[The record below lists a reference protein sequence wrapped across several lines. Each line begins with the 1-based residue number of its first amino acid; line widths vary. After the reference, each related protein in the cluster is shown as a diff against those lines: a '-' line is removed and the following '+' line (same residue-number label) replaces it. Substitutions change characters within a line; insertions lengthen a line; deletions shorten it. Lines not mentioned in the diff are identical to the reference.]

1 MWMMPLK
8 TIGMMMTIIPE
19 AESSSSAGESPEG
32 AGAPGIVGVIN
43 APGAE
48 MRPAEEK
55 GVLFLWGDWTVY
67 TLTVCEDLLARVLPG
82 REGTCTEG
90 TESAFEPPPGPETGF
105 CPLVLDMEGIHKM
118 DTAGA
123 LLLNSLDGAFP
134 AGRSPVVRTG
144 NADFRARLEISKPA
158 ARAEK
163 SASSPWLTR
172 FLHQLGSRILEEA
185 ELMGQ
190 LLSFFGALTLY
201 TLRLLRHPGELRLAA
216 AVSQMERVGLHAL
229 PIVCLLNF
237 LIGMVIAYM
246 SASSLAFFGA
256 QIYVVN
262 LLEVVVLREMGVLIT
277 AILAA
282 GRSGSAFTAQL
293 GFMVYNQEVDA
304 MRSMGLDPMGALI
317 FPRILALCLSL
328 PCLALAAD
336 MAALLGGLVSVWI
349 SMDISPTV
357 FIHTLQ
363 QGISVKHILVGL
375 VKAPFFALAIG
386 CVGCFL
392 GMKATGGSDSIG
404 ALTTRSVVEGIFMV
418 ITLNA
423 AFALF
428 FNAAGI

>member
-1 MWMMPLK
+1 M
-8 TIGMMMTIIPE
+8 E
-19 AESSSSAGESPEG
+19 EG
-32 AGAPGIVGVIN
+32 GT
-43 APGAE
+43 
-48 MRPAEEK
+48 
-55 GVLFLWGDWTVY
+55 LFLWGDWTVY
-67 TLTVCEDLLARVLPG
+67 TLTACEDLLERVLPG
-82 REGTCTEG
+82 WNAPSGEGAEG
-90 TESAFEPPPGPETGF
+90 AHGPSPAPEADF
-105 CPLVLDMEGIHKM
+105 FPMILALEGIHKM

-123 LLLNSLDGAFP
+123 LLLNSLAGASP
-134 AGRSPVVRTG
+134 AGLVPVVRTD
-144 NADFRARLEISKPA
+144 NADFRTLLEISQPA
-158 ARAEK
+158 AGEVKRALP
-163 SASSPWLTR
+163 PWPAR
-172 FLHQLGSRILEEA
+172 FLHKLGSKILEETY
-185 ELMGQ
+185 LMGQ
-190 LLSFFGALTLY
+190 LLSFFGAFTLY
-201 TLRLLRHPGELRLAA
+201 TLRLLRHPGGLRLAA

-304 MRSMGLDPMGALI
+304 MRSMGLDPMAALI

-328 PCLALAAD
+328 PCLTLAAD
-336 MAALLGGLVSVWI
+336 MAALLGGLVSVWG

-357 FIHTLQ
+357 FVHTLQ
-363 QGISVKHILVGL
+363 QSISVEHILVGL

-392 GMKATGGSDSIG
+392 GMKVTGGSDSIG
-404 ALTTRSVVEGIFMV
+404 ALTTRSVVEGIFLV